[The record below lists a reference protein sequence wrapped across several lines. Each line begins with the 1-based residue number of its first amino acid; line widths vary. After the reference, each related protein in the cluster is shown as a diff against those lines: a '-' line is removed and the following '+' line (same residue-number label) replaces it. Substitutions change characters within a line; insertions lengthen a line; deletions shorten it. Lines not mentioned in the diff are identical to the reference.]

1 MKLADDLSQRMYDD
15 AFQLF
20 KRAHCGRDQQVDFSV
35 EYDVPSYVRELYIRD
50 PNKRWMSSGYF
61 ILATCL
67 CLTWPYRW
75 RLNSSKSDYHY
86 RVVKKVTVS
95 PTQHEPTVPTGLP
108 ILIDISNEEGLRS
121 LAPMPSVAVP
131 ITPPPPYEE

>member
-1 MKLADDLSQRMYDD
+1 
-15 AFQLF
+15 
-20 KRAHCGRDQQVDFSV
+20 VDFSV
-35 EYDVPSYVRELYIRD
+35 EYDVPSYVGELYVRD

-86 RVVKKVTVS
+86 CVVKKVSVS
-95 PTQHEPTVPTGLP
+95 PTQREPIGLP
-108 ILIDISNEEGLRS
+108 ALIDISDGDGLHS
-121 LAPMPSVAVP
+121 LAPAPALVVP